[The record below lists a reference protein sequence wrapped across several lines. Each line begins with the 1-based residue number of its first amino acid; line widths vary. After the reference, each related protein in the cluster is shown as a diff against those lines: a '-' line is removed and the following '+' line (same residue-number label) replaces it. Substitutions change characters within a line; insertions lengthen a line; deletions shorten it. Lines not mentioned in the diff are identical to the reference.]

1 VDGKRGR
8 SIPLE
13 TREKVIA
20 LIDQAVVNGARSEQ
34 ACHLVG
40 IHLRTSQRWSR
51 DKGLLDKRTFRKL
64 TPPNKLSAIE
74 RCKII
79 SIVSSNEY
87 SALPP
92 CQIVPRLADKGLYVA
107 SEATFY
113 RILREDK
120 LLRHRQRSR
129 PKSRQKPRELIA
141 YGPNQ
146 VWCWDVTYLPS
157 TIKGIFYYLYL
168 VMDIFS
174 RKIVGWTVQPVE
186 SCEHASWLFQDICRA
201 EKIDKNQISLHSDNG
216 AIMKGSTLLATLQM
230 LGIIP
235 SFSRPAVSNDNPYSE
250 ALFKTLKYCPEFP
263 GSFGC
268 IEDSRAFLRGFVNWY
283 NAEHRHSGINRLT
296 PESLHYGRA
305 EEVIDHRNKVLE
317 GAYARNPSRF
327 KNRIPSAGEV
337 PTAVWINPPKQEPL
351 IEVVKEKMMC

>member
-1 VDGKRGR
+1 MDGKRGR

-250 ALFKTLKYCPEFP
+250 AIFKTLKYCPSYPEELFQ
-263 GSFGC
+263 S
-268 IEDSRAFLRGFVNWY
+268 ISDARVWVQGFVHYY
-283 NAEHRHSGINRLT
+283 NIEHYHSSLKFITPHQRHTHQAETII
-296 PESLHYGRA
+296 EQ
-305 EEVIDHRNKVLE
+305 RNKVYQE
-317 GAYARNPSRF
+317 AKQQHPERWSKNIRNWQLPLSVALNPT
-327 KNRIPSAGEV
+327 KV
-337 PTAVWINPPKQEPL
+337 PAIF
-351 IEVVKEKMMC
+351 